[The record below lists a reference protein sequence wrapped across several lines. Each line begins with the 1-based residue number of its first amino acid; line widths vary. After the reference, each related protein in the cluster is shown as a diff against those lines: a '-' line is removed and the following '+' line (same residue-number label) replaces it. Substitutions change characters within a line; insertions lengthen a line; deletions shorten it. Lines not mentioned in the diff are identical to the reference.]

1 MNHRSCCRWQASIQH
16 LTANLLVCVWLFCST
31 ALCVGTVVAGEEV
44 AVIRS
49 AKATVHCGPGNEY
62 YATQEL
68 RKGERVWVVDRD
80 ASGWV
85 AIQPPLGSY
94 CWLSA
99 KETKLLPNGREVE
112 IVGGQAV
119 CWVGS
124 LVKQSD
130 YRWQSQLSVGT
141 KVNIQDET
149 QRTQAD
155 GTQQLWYR
163 IDPPAGEMRWVRIE
177 HLGAVDEV
185 AEGISIAAVPSSD
198 PKASAGQNDSA
209 VKTASATEVVDSKAK
224 SSSRKI
230 DRKVQLASNYEPV
243 AAPKPPRRLSP
254 SSINSSEM
262 RAIQPASAT
271 SPVAARPVSESQRPS
286 SRPNPRPSP
295 DGEVDWDQWQAF
307 PTSKPRVPNRP
318 VPQQQS
324 STAVSPMEWIFSDF
338 LHRGEGAGQVDP
350 NDMRPIANPSP
361 SQRGSAG
368 DAREDSQLGPY
379 RARTSELPR
388 PRRRNGGEPT
398 LARRSPDLMEGTLEN
413 RRLDYASRDYRSDGS
428 LAYQRDPREPFRPFG
443 SERFATAAYS
453 ESGSQRDWPQ
463 QSSWHGIGTMASSAS
478 ESAMG
483 VDAYAPVSISSPS
496 LQQQQLELSA
506 AVAKPI
512 EQWNLVAFRN
522 SLEEQIAQSGD
533 PLFRGEARL
542 LLDRVEAFIQ
552 LKNRALGGNSAMGLW
567 RGAAPEQ
574 SGQAAAPA
582 SPTAWVNASQYD
594 ATGWLV
600 PVHAT
605 HPGQPE
611 YALSDDRGNTLAYV
625 SALPGVNLRRYLRQ
639 PVGLKGRRGFLS
651 ELSANHIVVDRVVQ
665 LER

>member
-16 LTANLLVCVWLFCST
+16 LTAKLMVFVWLLSST
-31 ALCVGTVVAGEEV
+31 VLCVGTIVAGEEI

-68 RKGERVWVVDRD
+68 KKGERVWVVDRD
-80 ASGWV
+80 TNGWV

-94 CWLSA
+94 CWLAA
-99 KETKLLPNGREVE
+99 KETKLLSNGREVE
-112 IVGGQAV
+112 IVGNQAV

-124 LVKQSD
+124 LVKQTD

-141 KVNIQDET
+141 KVNIQGET

-155 GTQQLWYR
+155 GTQQLWYQ
-163 IDPPAGEMRWVRIE
+163 IDPPAGEMRWIRIE
-177 HLGAVDEV
+177 HLGAIDETTDSV
-185 AEGISIAAVPSSD
+185 ATATESSSSPKPSLG
-198 PKASAGQNDSA
+198 PKDSA

-224 SSSRKI
+224 GSARKS

-243 AAPKPPRRLSP
+243 AAPKPPRKLSP
-254 SSINSSEM
+254 NSMNNSEM

-271 SPVAARPVSESQRPS
+271 SPIAARPAPAAQRPS
-286 SRPNPRPSP
+286 SRPSSRPSP
-295 DGEVDWDQWQAF
+295 DGEVNWGQWQAF
-307 PTSKPRVPNRP
+307 PTSNPRGPNRP

-324 STAVSPMEWIFSDF
+324 SSAMSPMEWIFSDF
-338 LHRGEGAGQVDP
+338 VHRNEGSGQVDP
-350 NDMRPIANPSP
+350 NDMRPIANS
-361 SQRGSAG
+361 GSTL
-368 DAREDSQLGPY
+368 RESVADGRDQAQLGPY
-379 RARTSELPR
+379 RNRTSELPR
-388 PRRRNGGEPT
+388 PRRRTGGEPT
-398 LARRSPDLMEGTLEN
+398 LARRSPELMEGTLEN
-413 RRLDYASRDYRSDGS
+413 RRLDYGSRDYRNEAS
-428 LAYQRDPREPFRPFG
+428 LAYQRDPREPFRPYG

-453 ESGSQRDWPQ
+453 DSAAQSDLPQ
-463 QSSWHGIGTMASSAS
+463 PSAWHGIESMANPSS
-478 ESAMG
+478 ESALG
-483 VDAYAPVSISSPS
+483 VDAYAPVNISSPS

-552 LKNRALGGNSAMGLW
+552 LKNRSLSGNATAGLW

-574 SGQAAAPA
+574 SGQAAAPVSPA
-582 SPTAWVNASQYD
+582 SWVNASQYD

-611 YALSDDRGNTLAYV
+611 YALSDDRGNTIAYV
-625 SALPGVNLRRYLRQ
+625 SAQPGVNLRRYLRQ

-665 LER
+665 LQR

>member
-16 LTANLLVCVWLFCST
+16 HTAKLMIFVWLLSNT
-31 ALCVGTVVAGEEV
+31 VWCVGPLVAGEEV

-49 AKATVHCGPGNEY
+49 TKATVHCGPGNEF

-68 RKGERVWVVDRD
+68 KKGERVWVVDRD
-80 ASGWV
+80 TNGWV
-85 AIQPPLGSY
+85 AIQPPVGSY
-94 CWLSA
+94 CWLAA
-99 KETKLLPNGREVE
+99 KETKLLPSGCEVE
-112 IVGGQAV
+112 VVGSQAV

-124 LVKQSD
+124 LVKQTD
-130 YRWQSQLSVGT
+130 YRWQSQLSVGA
-141 KVNIQDET
+141 KVNIQGEA
-149 QRTQAD
+149 QRTQSD

-163 IDPPAGEMRWVRIE
+163 IDPPAGELRWIRIE
-177 HLGAVDEV
+177 HLGAVDDV
-185 AEGISIAAVPSSD
+185 ADSVATASESSSSS
-198 PKASAGQNDSA
+198 KASLGQNDSA
-209 VKTASATEVVDSKAK
+209 VKTASATEVVDSKSK
-224 SSSRKI
+224 GSSRKN

-243 AAPKPPRRLSP
+243 APPKPPRKFSP
-254 SSINSSEM
+254 SSMSNSEI
-262 RAIQPASAT
+262 RAIQPASAMAPIAT
-271 SPVAARPVSESQRPS
+271 RPKAAAQRPS
-286 SRPNPRPSP
+286 ARPNSRPSP
-295 DGEVDWDQWQAF
+295 DGEVNWDQWQAF
-307 PTSKPRVPNRP
+307 PTSRPRVPNRP

-338 LHRGEGAGQVDP
+338 LHRNEGSGQVDP
-350 NDMRPIANPSP
+350 NDMRPIANPSSLP
-361 SQRGSAG
+361 
-368 DAREDSQLGPY
+368 RESVGAIQEQSQLGPY
-379 RARTSELPR
+379 RGRTSELPR
-388 PRRRNGGEPT
+388 PRRRTGGEPT
-398 LARRSPDLMEGTLEN
+398 LARRGPELMEGTLEN
-413 RRLDYASRDYRSDGS
+413 RRLDYGSQDYRNDAS
-428 LAYQRDPREPFRPFG
+428 LAYQRDPREPFRPYG
-443 SERFATAAYS
+443 NERFATAAYS
-453 ESGSQRDWPQ
+453 DSASQRDWPQ
-463 QSSWHGIGTMASSAS
+463 QSSWHGIGTVASPAS

-483 VDAYAPVSISSPS
+483 VDAYAPVNISSPS

-552 LKNRALGGNSAMGLW
+552 LKNRSLGGNSAMGSW
-567 RGAAPEQ
+567 RGEAPEQ

-582 SPTAWVNASQYD
+582 SPTSWVNASQYD

-625 SALPGVNLRRYLRQ
+625 SAQPGVNLRRYLRQ